1 MTIYMDEFKIE
12 DEIYSFLDDYKVK
25 YGKLYIQKAE
35 VSIED
40 DKYVVVDL
48 YGSIIMTL
56 HNLMN
61 NEPEG
66 STNSVVEG
74 FFEAQEALYDYGAN
88 SNKFNS
94 AIDSAW
100 ADIQRDGDNLLSR
113 VGDRMFDFADDI
125 TVDLNRNK
133 DISDGEVEF
142 LINFGR
148 MDYEISDFTKE
159 DFKDLVINR
168 S

>member
-1 MTIYMDEFKIE
+1 MTIYMDELEIE
-12 DEIYSFLDDYKVK
+12 DEIYSFLDDYKVE
-25 YGKLYIQKAE
+25 YGKLYVQKAD
-35 VSIED
+35 VSVD
-40 DKYVVVDL
+40 DDEYVVVDL

-61 NEPEG
+61 NEADG

-94 AIDSAW
+94 VIDSVW
-100 ADIQRDGDNLLSR
+100 ADIQRDEDVLLSR
-113 VGDRMFDFADDI
+113 VGDRMFDLADDLAF
-125 TVDLNRNK
+125 DLKGNK
-133 DISDGEVEF
+133 SISDGEVEF
-142 LINFGR
+142 LINFGH
-148 MDYEISDFTKE
+148 MDYDISDFTKE

>member
-1 MTIYMDEFKIE
+1 MTIYMDEFEIE
-12 DEIYSFLDDYKVK
+12 DEIYSFLDDYKVE

-35 VSIED
+35 VSVED
-40 DKYVVVDL
+40 DEYVVVDL

-56 HNLMN
+56 HNLMS
-61 NEPEG
+61 NEPDG

-74 FFEAQEALYDYGAN
+74 FFEAQEFLYDYGAK

-94 AIDSAW
+94 AIDSVW
-100 ADIQRDGDNLLSR
+100 ADIQRDEDTLLSR
-113 VGDRMFDFADDI
+113 VSDRMFDLADDLA
-125 TVDLNRNK
+125 VGLRGNK
-133 DISDGEVEF
+133 NISDGDVEF
-142 LINFGR
+142 LINFGH

-159 DFKDLVINR
+159 DFKNLVINR